1 MAILETIQTQALEIW
16 ATVLVW
22 LQSPPFYAQI
32 ASIIAAWL
40 IARYLGKQLHQRV
53 PLLSTAPA
61 EGRLFQLRSMI
72 YRGRGLMPA
81 LLLVLLLAII
91 VPVLDA
97 AIGSSW
103 LVRLAQ
109 SLALILALKKAVE
122 LFITAPGMQKLVNV
136 ILLPCALLLVF
147 GVLDEFSVFLDGL
160 AIQLGNIRLSAL
172 FLSKAAIFGGILFWA
187 GRLSNSAGQA
197 AIQSQESL
205 DLGSRSLFSKLF
217 SMLLFVVMGVVFF
230 QLMGIDLTVL
240 AVLGGAVGVGL
251 GFGLQQIAANF
262 ISGMIILLERSLSI
276 GDYIEMEDGKAGV
289 LKEINMRSTTLETF
303 DGKEVMLPN
312 EKFITTTFVNWTRDD
327 PRQRYEVEFSVAYDT
342 DIEPLPEI
350 IAAAVA
356 THPQVLEEPEK
367 VDVELRG
374 FGESGIDFA
383 VEFWAGGIDDGKN
396 KFSSDVLFIIWRTLK
411 QQGWEI
417 PYPQREVRILGDQ
430 PKGPA
435 VKKVSAKPVS

>member
-1 MAILETIQTQALEIW
+1 MANFEVYQEKLLEYWAIILT
-16 ATVLVW
+16 W
-22 LQSPPFYAQI
+22 LQSPPFYAQVV
-32 ASIIAAWL
+32 SIILAWL
-40 IARYLGKQLHQRV
+40 AARYVGKILQKNV
-53 PLLSTAPA
+53 PFLNSEPK
-61 EGRLFQLRSMI
+61 EGRLQQLRNI
-72 YRGRGLMPA
+72 VYQGRNLVTP
-81 LLLVLLLAII
+81 LLWVAALAII

-97 AIGSSW
+97 VLGSSW

-109 SLALILALKKAVE
+109 SLALVLALKAAIE
-122 LFITAPGMQKLVNV
+122 LFVAAGTLQLIVKLIV
-136 ILLPCALLLVF
+136 LPSALLIVF
-147 GVLDEFSVFLDGL
+147 GVFDEFSAFLDTL

-172 FLSKAAIFGGILFWA
+172 FLIKAAIFGGLLFWL
-187 GRLSNSAGQA
+187 GRLSNSAGQT
-197 AIQSQESL
+197 AIQSQETL

-217 SMLLFVVMGVVFF
+217 SILLFVVVGIVFF
-230 QLMGIDLTVL
+230 QLMGIDLTLL

-276 GDYIEMEDGKAGV
+276 GDYIEMEDGKAGI

-342 DIEPLPEI
+342 DIEPLPKIVAE
-350 IAAAVA
+350 AVSK
-356 THPQVLEEPEK
+356 HPQVLEEPEK

-374 FGESGIDFA
+374 FGDNGIDFG
-383 VEFWAGGIDDGKN
+383 VEFWVDGIDDGKN
-396 KFSSDVLFIIWRTLK
+396 KFSSDILFIIWRTLK
-411 QQGWEI
+411 EHGWQI

-430 PKGPA
+430 PAPKE
-435 VKKVSAKPVS
+435 VKAK

>member
-1 MAILETIQTQALEIW
+1 MANFDAYQEKLLEYW
-16 ATVLVW
+16 ATILTW
-22 LQSPPFYAQI
+22 LQSPPFYAQV
-32 ASIIAAWL
+32 ASIILAWL
-40 IARYLGKQLHQRV
+40 AARYIGKLLHKSV
-53 PLLSTAPA
+53 PLLNSEPKK
-61 EGRLFQLRSMI
+61 GRLFQLRNMV
-72 YRGRGLMPA
+72 YQVRNLVTP
-81 LLLVLLLAII
+81 LLWVAALAII
-91 VPVLDA
+91 VPILDA
-97 AIGSSW
+97 VLGSSW

-109 SLALILALKKAVE
+109 SLALVLALKTAIE
-122 LFITAPGMQKLVNV
+122 LFVAAGTLQLIVRLVV
-136 ILLPCALLLVF
+136 LPSALLMVF
-147 GVLDEFSVFLDGL
+147 GVFDEFSAFLDTL

-172 FLSKAAIFGGILFWA
+172 FLIKAAIFGGLLFWL
-187 GRLSNSAGQA
+187 GRLSNSAGQT
-197 AIQSQESL
+197 AIQNQETL

-217 SMLLFVVMGVVFF
+217 SILLFVVVGIVFF
-230 QLMGIDLTVL
+230 QLMGIDLTLL

-350 IAAAVA
+350 VAEAVSQ
-356 THPQVLEEPEK
+356 HPQVLDEPEK

-374 FGESGIDFA
+374 FGDNGIDFG
-383 VEFWAGGIDDGKN
+383 VEFWVDGIDDGKN
-396 KFSSDVLFIIWRTLK
+396 KFSSDILFIIWRTLK
-411 QQGWEI
+411 EHGWQI

-430 PKGPA
+430 PAP
-435 VKKVSAKPVS
+435 KKAKAK

>member
-1 MAILETIQTQALEIW
+1 MANFEAYQEKLLEYWAIILT
-16 ATVLVW
+16 W
-22 LQSPPFYAQI
+22 LQSPPFYAQVV
-32 ASIIAAWL
+32 SIILAWL
-40 IARYLGKQLHQRV
+40 AARYVGKLLQKNV
-53 PLLSTAPA
+53 PFLNSEPK
-61 EGRLFQLRSMI
+61 EGRLQQLRNMV
-72 YRGRGLMPA
+72 YQGRNLVTP
-81 LLLVLLLAII
+81 LLWVAALAII

-97 AIGSSW
+97 VLGSSW

-109 SLALILALKKAVE
+109 SLALVLALKAAIE
-122 LFITAPGMQKLVNV
+122 LFVAAGTLQLIVKLIV
-136 ILLPCALLLVF
+136 LPSALLIVF
-147 GVLDEFSVFLDGL
+147 GVFDEFSAFLDTL

-172 FLSKAAIFGGILFWA
+172 FLIKAAIFGGLLFWL
-187 GRLSNSAGQA
+187 GRLSNSAGQT
-197 AIQSQESL
+197 AIQSQETL

-217 SMLLFVVMGVVFF
+217 SILLFVVVGIVFF
-230 QLMGIDLTVL
+230 QLMGIDLTLL

-276 GDYIEMEDGKAGV
+276 GDYIEMEDGKAGI

-342 DIEPLPEI
+342 DIEPLPKIVAE
-350 IAAAVA
+350 AVSK
-356 THPQVLEEPEK
+356 HPQVLEEPEK

-374 FGESGIDFA
+374 FGDNGIDFG
-383 VEFWAGGIDDGKN
+383 VEFWVDGIDDGKN
-396 KFSSDVLFIIWRTLK
+396 KFSSDILFIIWRTLK
-411 QQGWEI
+411 EHGWQI

-430 PKGPA
+430 PAPKE
-435 VKKVSAKPVS
+435 VKAK